1 MTMKKPPT
9 ELSRLYK
16 RMRPELEDLTLQASG
31 MHVAIETR
39 YGKVDVRF
47 DFDPEARSLRTYV
60 VLATPLGA
68 GVEFLRWCLSMNTL
82 YWDVKTGLDGE
93 GRLLVLSDVDF
104 DHGDVSV
111 TARVA
116 LGRVSAICELIE
128 DDLVEYLLAHRL
140 ATPAQIA
147 RWSRTQDE

>member
-1 MTMKKPPT
+1 MRA
-9 ELSRLYK
+9 ELA
-16 RMRPELEDLTLQASG
+16 ELTLTPSG
-31 MHVAIETR
+31 MHAAIETR
-39 YGKVDVRF
+39 YATLDLRF
-47 DFDPEARSLRTYV
+47 DFDADARSLRTYV
-60 VLATPLGA
+60 VLSTPVGA

-82 YWDVKTGLDGE
+82 YWDVKIGLDSD

-104 DHGDVSV
+104 DHGDLAV

-128 DDLVEYLLAHRL
+128 DDLVDYLMAHRL

-147 RWSRTQDE
+147 RWSQSE